1 MDLAALTVALG
12 EMAVALE
19 EEGWVEVMEV
29 AAMVSETSA
38 AGAMATAERVA
49 AGREGAKAEAGTEVE
64 WVEAEEMEVLMA

>member
-49 AGREGAKAEAGTEVE
+49 AGGEGGGGRTEVE